1 MILTPFDL
9 RCPVDLFHLR
19 IGAQCLFA
27 PYAMKLQKS
36 FKIRVSKYES
46 KYTYHIYELTMIQ
59 SPSFDEV
66 Y

>member
-36 FKIRVSKYES
+36 FKIRVSKYDS
-46 KYTYHIYELTMIQ
+46 KYTYHICYRPNEYACRNCFGL
-59 SPSFDEV
+59 
-66 Y
+66 

>member
-9 RCPVDLFHLR
+9 RCLVDLFHLR

-46 KYTYHIYELTMIQ
+46 KYTYHIYDMPNECECRNC
-59 SPSFDEV
+59 F
-66 Y
+66 